1 MELKNKIAIVTGA
14 GRGIGKQ
21 VALDLAKEGCNL
33 LICSRNAAELEEVK
47 IETEKNGVVC
57 NCFAADLSTLD
68 NVNQLIEKA
77 VELYG
82 GIDILINNAGVLYK
96 DGVLKV
102 TEDQWDFTMDVN
114 LKASFFLAQKAM
126 KLMIENQSG
135 YIINMASTAALCVP
149 SGITSYGISKIGMI
163 GASAALY
170 EEGKKHNVKVS
181 LIHPGMTDTGMLRS
195 AGTGTTPDQWML
207 PEDISSCVVFL
218 LKNSKRMVI
227 KEIVPWATG
236 YDQI

>member
-21 VALDLAKEGCNL
+21 IALDLAKEGCKL

-47 IETEKNGVVC
+47 KEVEKAGGYC
-57 NCFAADLSTLD
+57 NFFAADLSTLAIVD
-68 NVNQLIEKA
+68 QLIEKA
-77 VELYG
+77 IELYG
-82 GIDILINNAGVLYK
+82 RIDVLVNNAGVLYQ
-96 DGVLKV
+96 DGALNV

-126 KLMIENQSG
+126 KRMIDNQSG
-135 YIINMASTAALCVP
+135 YIINIASTAALCVP
-149 SGITSYGISKIGMI
+149 SGITSYGISKVGMI
-163 GASAALY
+163 GASQALY
-170 EEGKKHNVKVS
+170 QEGKKHNVKVS
-181 LIHPGMTDTGMLRS
+181 MIHPGMTDTGMLRA
-195 AGTGTTPDQWML
+195 AGTGTSPDQWML

-236 YDQI
+236 HDQI